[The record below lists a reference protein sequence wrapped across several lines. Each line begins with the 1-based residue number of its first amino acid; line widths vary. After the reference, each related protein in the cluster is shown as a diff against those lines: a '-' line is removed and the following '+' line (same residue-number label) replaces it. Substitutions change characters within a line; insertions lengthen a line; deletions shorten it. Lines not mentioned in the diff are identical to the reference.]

1 MCGRAGIEP
10 RHDGTT
16 TLKAE
21 STSRALSYFAAV
33 ARNGS
38 IRRAAEALHI
48 SASAVNRQILDLE
61 ADIGVPLFQRL
72 ARGMRLTSA
81 GELLLVHIQRTNRDF
96 EVVRSQIEELQGLR
110 RGQVRIA
117 MIEAVAEVTADQIA
131 AFHRVHPR
139 VSFEFKV
146 TGSLEVVAA
155 VARDEVDIGIAFNPP
170 AERRFYTLAEA
181 AQTLCAVMS
190 RSHPLAARE
199 GLRFSDCLSF
209 PILAGDRSLGG
220 RILLDAMTDN
230 AAVSLQPAAT
240 GNSIAVMETMVAA
253 SEAICFQIEIGAR
266 TTDTLIARRLTD
278 PSLTGRLVLGV
289 RRGRQ
294 LPAIA
299 AVFAE
304 ALKAPLFG

>member
-1 MCGRAGIEP
+1 M
-10 RHDGTT
+10 
-16 TLKAE
+16 KAE

-33 ARNGS
+33 AKHGS
-38 IRRAAEALHI
+38 VRRAADVLNIA
-48 SASAVNRQILDLE
+48 ASAVNRQILDLE

-81 GELLLVHIQRTNRDF
+81 GELLLAHIQRTNRDF
-96 EVVRSQIEELQGLR
+96 EVVRSQLEELQGLR

-117 MIEAVAEVTADQIA
+117 MIEAVAEATADQIA
-131 AFHRVHPR
+131 AFHRPHPR

-170 AERRFYTLAEA
+170 VERKFYALAESRQA
-181 AQTLCAVMS
+181 LCAVMS
-190 RSHPLAARE
+190 RNHPLAGRE
-199 GLRFSDCLSF
+199 ALRFSDCLSF
-209 PILAGDRSLGG
+209 PILVGDRSLGG
-220 RILLDAMTDN
+220 RILLDAMTDGT
-230 AAVSLQPAAT
+230 AVNLQPAAT

-304 ALKAPLFG
+304 TLKVALFG